1 MEQSVDHGVSGLEA
15 GSGGNGEG
23 SRTVMGAFGTEAV
36 MLDEIQKT
44 PIVFVRKSSRN
55 IREPDRLQ
63 EMLNFKLYWFY
74 FEQRFNWA
82 NFWNVPNN
90 AKDEFL
96 FYIFY
101 SIKHGTCYLREN
113 IYFYLFMFKLVVKMI

>member
-1 MEQSVDHGVSGLEA
+1 MEA

-82 NFWNVPNN
+82 NFWFPMFPTMLKMN
-90 AKDEFL
+90 FL

-101 SIKHGTCYLREN
+101 SIKHGTCYLKDN
-113 IYFYLFMFKLVVKMI
+113 IYF